1 MSLQEIDC
9 NACTVPEL
17 DFTSPFELRVQND
30 GKMTAIIGYFDI
42 FFRKDCSQE
51 VQFSTGP
58 ASTATHWKQTV
69 FLLEMPIEVKKGK
82 KHVLSAGVRNESLLH
97 LYICVLS

>member
-1 MSLQEIDC
+1 M
-9 NACTVPEL
+9 PEL

-30 GKMTAIIGYFDI
+30 GKMTAIIGFFDI
-42 FFRKDCSQE
+42 FFRKDCSPV

-82 KHVLSAGVRNESLLH
+82 KHTEVCFPGVKNWSPVHLH
-97 LYICVLS
+97 SILGYR